1 MLNVSL
7 ILLCILL
14 YTLQTLLFKMYADRY
29 PGNEKYTT
37 FVYVSVCGLVAS
49 VISFAVGGFSYEFN
63 LTTFILGSINAVLY
77 FLYYLFIYHAAKH
90 GPYSV
95 VMIFSIIGGI
105 SLPVISDI
113 ITLDKIP
120 SVWKVICLL
129 VIFAAAYLVNKR
141 DGEVGGV
148 RNKKIFFLS
157 CFGLLFAN
165 GAYGALINIQQTY
178 TDASQNDEMLIY
190 TAFFAALFSLIFVI
204 AKNGRGTL
212 GAFKQTKS
220 SLAFMISAA
229 SVAATAVNILLI
241 ITKYIDITL
250 LWTFCNSGV
259 VVLSLIASA
268 IFFKEKLSKLNL
280 IGCTVIV
287 ATLILISYT

>member
-1 MLNVSL
+1 MLNASL
-7 ILLCILL
+7 ILFCILL

-63 LTTFILGSINAVLY
+63 LTTFILGSINAAMY
-77 FLYYLFIYHAAKH
+77 FLYYLFIYHASKN

-120 SVWKVICLL
+120 SIGKVICLL

-141 DGEVGGV
+141 DGETGGFK
-148 RNKKIFFLS
+148 NKKVFFLS
-157 CFGLLFAN
+157 CIGVLLAN
-165 GAYGALINIQQTY
+165 GAYGSLLNIQQTY

-190 TAFFAALFSLIFVI
+190 SAFFAAHKNLNTVKTGFAEKVIFIFHLVI
-204 AKNGRGTL
+204 ARLVMEEVVEEHIVANRCRYLSVGRGHTL
-212 GAFKQTKS
+212 VVDLCPHICCDQKTTFGAF
-220 SLAFMISAA
+220 ISH
-229 SVAATAVNILLI
+229 
-241 ITKYIDITL
+241 
-250 LWTFCNSGV
+250 
-259 VVLSLIASA
+259 
-268 IFFKEKLSKLNL
+268 
-280 IGCTVIV
+280 
-287 ATLILISYT
+287 

>member
-1 MLNVSL
+1 M
-7 ILLCILL
+7 LCILL

-63 LTTFILGSINAVLY
+63 LTTFILGSINAGMY
-77 FLYYLFIYHAAKH
+77 FLYYLFIYHASKN

-105 SLPVISDI
+105 SLPVISDM

-141 DGEVGGV
+141 DGESGGV
-148 RNKKIFFLS
+148 KNKKVFFLS
-157 CFGLLFAN
+157 CFGLLIAN
-165 GAYGALINIQQTY
+165 GAYGSLLNIQQTY
-178 TDASQNDEMLIY
+178 TNPSQNDEMLIY
-190 TAFFAALFSLIFVI
+190 SAFFAALFSLIFVI

-280 IGCTVIV
+280 VGCTVIV